1 MEQTNLQDVAVVM
14 CDAELIEEMKLAV
27 DAERLPHEF
36 TTADA
41 LRWMEREAIK
51 KLDGSPYPP
60 LTRDLLLNYSKHTPI
75 TKKRKKKVLYS
86 SPNGKVFAF
95 HPL

>member
-1 MEQTNLQDVAVVM
+1 MEENCNRDQTVIL
-14 CDAELIEEMKLAV
+14 CDPELIEEMKLAV
-27 DAERLPHEF
+27 DAERLPREF

-51 KLDGSPYPP
+51 KLDGSAYPP